1 MSKSQYER
9 HNHHCCS
16 RECASIYKHKQT
28 QEIRKCEIC
37 GEEFECSKTSS
48 KRFCSNEC
56 QNKWQTT
63 CVGENNAKYNRKEVE
78 CKNCGKHFYV
88 RNYKINNKNLFCS
101 QECSREWLNNNTY
114 QSKEWKEKH
123 RTKALKMLN
132 KGQIGTETL
141 PQKIVNE
148 LLEESNIKYKNEEVF
163 DFYAVDNYLLE
174 YNLIVEVMGD
184 FWHTNP
190 IKYEEPRQ
198 EIQLKR
204 IPKDKA
210 KHSFIFSKYNIEI
223 LYLWEKDIYE
233 DTEKCRELIKKYIE
247 NKGKLENYNSFN
259 YSLINNEIVLNENII
274 KAHFEK

>member
-1 MSKSQYER
+1 MIHIRIKIKCEYCNKEYSTTEYLYKRAKTHCCSRECSENLKRSKSIKVNCIVCGKEIIMSKSQYER

-16 RECASIYKHKQT
+16 RECASIYKHRQT

-37 GEEFECSKTSS
+37 GEEFECSKTSY

-148 LLEESNIKYKNEEVF
+148 LL
-163 DFYAVDNYLLE
+163 
-174 YNLIVEVMGD
+174 
-184 FWHTNP
+184 
-190 IKYEEPRQ
+190 
-198 EIQLKR
+198 
-204 IPKDKA
+204 
-210 KHSFIFSKYNIEI
+210 
-223 LYLWEKDIYE
+223 
-233 DTEKCRELIKKYIE
+233 
-247 NKGKLENYNSFN
+247 
-259 YSLINNEIVLNENII
+259 
-274 KAHFEK
+274 